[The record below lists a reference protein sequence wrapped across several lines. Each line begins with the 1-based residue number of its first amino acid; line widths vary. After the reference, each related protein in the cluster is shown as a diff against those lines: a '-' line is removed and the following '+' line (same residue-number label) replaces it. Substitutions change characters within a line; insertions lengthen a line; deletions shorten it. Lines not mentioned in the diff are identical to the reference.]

1 MIGVDAVHL
10 MALHEQQEMDTE
22 AASTQLNRV
31 HYGFAFLDAAA
42 GRFYVGSAS
51 DDASRANLG
60 ALLTQVNPVRLHQTR
75 IPLPAGAQVQSVA
88 PWLVVHVGTQVAL

>member
-1 MIGVDAVHL
+1 
-10 MALHEQQEMDTE
+10 MALHEQEEMDTE

-42 GRFYVGSAS
+42 GRFYVGSTS

-60 ALLTQVNPVRLHQTR
+60 ALLTQVGNHKVLAAHTC
-75 IPLPAGAQVQSVA
+75 
-88 PWLVVHVGTQVAL
+88 